1 VDIDFKK
8 LIQLQLLDAQIIKLS
23 ISLDKI
29 PLQFREIDT
38 EIEHLEKTVERTK
51 EKLAHNQK
59 TRRELEAEIQDIQAD
74 IAKLQRQLNDVK
86 TNLEYSSLLKKIDT
100 AKQKKDL
107 LEEEEIGK
115 LLEADEISAEIQ
127 SAVKKTTFENDNL
140 LAQKDELKQ
149 KQIDMETQR
158 KELVQDKTELLP
170 LLPPEQIQQYET
182 IFQRM
187 NGIALSPVT
196 DDFCSMCQI
205 RVRPQVLNELKSENK
220 IIICENCG
228 RILYWLGEDSRP
240 EFTV

>member
-29 PLQFREIDT
+29 PHQFKEIDI

-51 EKLAHNQK
+51 EQLAHNQK
-59 TRRELEAEIQDIQAD
+59 ARRELEAEIQDIQAE

-127 SAVKKTTFENDNL
+127 SAVKKTTLEKDNF

-149 KQIDMETQR
+149 KQIDMEARR

-205 RVRPQVLNELKSENK
+205 RVRPQILNELKAENK

-228 RILYWLGEDSRP
+228 RILYWVREDSQP